1 MWKFF
6 KTKEWFLWAYVGAAT
21 ILGMIWYQ
29 VQLDVK
35 INVWFGD
42 FYNLL
47 QSALASPNSVSITE
61 FYGTMLTF
69 GWIAGLWVAIAV
81 IINFIASHWVF
92 RWRTSMTTFY
102 HSLFHKAQD
111 IEGASQRVQED
122 TLKFA
127 RIVEDLG
134 VKFVESI
141 LLLIAFIPIL
151 FGLSKQITELPFFG
165 QVDNSLI
172 WVAIIAALGGTIL
185 LAIAGAALPG
195 IEYDVQKEEAAY
207 RKELVM
213 GEDNDVKPASLKNLY
228 SKVRTIHYR
237 SYFHYLYFNAV
248 RIGYLQGMVLVP
260 YIALAPT
267 IIAGA
272 VTLGFV
278 SQIVRAFGK
287 VAESLQYLVRSWHV
301 IVELLSVRKR
311 LAEFERRL
319 K

>member
-6 KTKEWFLWAYVGAAT
+6 KTKQWFLWAYLGSAA

-35 INVWFGD
+35 INQWFGD
-42 FYNLL
+42 FYDLL
-47 QSALASPNSVSITE
+47 QSALANPNSVSLSE
-61 FYGTMLTF
+61 FYGSMLTF

-81 IINFIASHWVF
+81 VINFVASHWVF
-92 RWRTSMTTFY
+92 RWRTSMTTYY
-102 HSLFHKAQD
+102 HGLFHKARD

-134 VKFVESI
+134 VKFVESV

-151 FGLSKQITELPFFG
+151 FGLSKQVTELPFLG
-165 QVDNSLI
+165 QIDNSLI
-172 WVAIIAALGGTIL
+172 WVAIATALGGTLI
-185 LAIAGAALPG
+185 LAIAGAKLPG
-195 IEYDVQKEEAAY
+195 IEYDAQREEAAY
-207 RKELVM
+207 RKELVR
-213 GEDNDVKPASLKNLY
+213 GEDNVIEPDSLKNLY

-260 YIALAPT
+260 YIVLAPT

-311 LAEFERRL
+311 LAEFEARL